1 MSSMHFQPPS
11 QDAVKNKFITSMS
24 MLLIVVSL
32 YVTCYILVII
42 PCFDLKCYVPN
53 LNIYLQN
60 KEGPAD
66 LERAITKA
74 VQHRIF
80 RGM

>member
-1 MSSMHFQPPS
+1 MHRTHTVHPFC
-11 QDAVKNKFITSMS
+11 N
-24 MLLIVVSL
+24 
-32 YVTCYILVII
+32 ILVII

-74 VQHRIF
+74 VQHRIYPVALQYHPIKNSMYVQESCF
-80 RGM
+80 SS

>member
-1 MSSMHFQPPS
+1 MHRTHTVHPFC
-11 QDAVKNKFITSMS
+11 N
-24 MLLIVVSL
+24 
-32 YVTCYILVII
+32 ILVII